1 MAGLKKPSKKKDGAK
16 PGTVLIMFLVF
27 FILLSIGLGVW
38 GYYGYEGQAKLRED
52 AKKAREEVNNKNK
65 LDNYRLGVIHLLAN
79 AAGTELAEAY
89 RVPAAQ
95 AFEDVIKQEGSSYG
109 GEPDQKQFAALFQDI
124 NKQLS
129 YDAASKKFRENYK
142 DKVDALTTQL
152 KTTQTQLATTQKE
165 LKGAR
170 DDYAKYQAKIETYF
184 KNALG
189 SIATGNAE
197 AKKAAEEKYQ
207 AINDLLDLNQKLQ
220 TEKIDVENQLKK
232 ANEQLSIE
240 IARYNKLLE
249 QKKENGFEVVQT
261 RKDDSDVHALM
272 LDISRGLPLW
282 DRPLGKVTQ
291 ANVEKREVYINVGS
305 KDGLRPGVTFNVFA
319 SDGKGNAVGFIKGT
333 FEVVR
338 IIDENS
344 AMGRITSLFDSTG
357 REIALND
364 PSVGRIAREADQPIR
379 ENDLIFNMF
388 WNTHVAIA
396 GAANFTPFP
405 VDAPAEQMR
414 QVSALAQNLERM
426 DIRVDAVLDLT
437 DAQVKGALTNRTRFL
452 ILGQRAEPK
461 QLNDEAQKERAKLIN
476 DAIAAMAKEAIEK
489 GLFVISLENFM
500 TASGLRTQRNA
511 ANIEI
516 GTFRPTR
523 PFAGAP
529 GAGLRIQR
537 NGAGAPAPMPMP
549 MEEKEKKAEKKDEQ
563 P

>member
-52 AKKAREEVNNKNK
+52 AKKAREAESAKVK
-65 LDNYRLGVIHLLAN
+65 LNDYRLGVIHLLGSAVG
-79 AAGTELAEAY
+79 AEVAEAE
-89 RVPAAQ
+89 RAA
-95 AFEDVIKQEGSSYG
+95 AAREFEEVIKQDGSKHA
-109 GEPDQKQFAALFQDI
+109 GEPDQKVFAGLFPDI
-124 NKQLS
+124 SKQLS
-129 YDAASKKFRENYK
+129 YDPATKKFRETYK
-142 DKVDALTTQL
+142 DKVETLAKQL
-152 KTTQTQLATTQKE
+152 QATTAQLETTKKA
-165 LKGAR
+165 LKASQE
-170 DDYAKYQAKIETYF
+170 DFTAYQSKVETYF

-189 SIATGNAE
+189 SIAKGNAE
-197 AKKAAEEKYQ
+197 AKKAAEEKYE
-207 AINDLLDLNQKLQ
+207 AIVELLDLNQKIQ
-220 TEKIDVENQLKK
+220 TEKIELEGKLKAAEEK
-232 ANEQLSIE
+232 ISLE
-240 IARYNKLLE
+240 IARFNKLLE
-249 QKKENGFEVVQT
+249 QKKEEGFEVVQT

-291 ANVEKREVYINVGS
+291 SNVEKREVYINIGS
-305 KDGLRPGVTFNVFA
+305 KTGLRPGITFNVFGG
-319 SDGKGNAVGFIKGT
+319 DGKGNAVGFIKGT

-338 IIDENS
+338 VIDENS

-364 PSVGRIAREADQPIR
+364 PSVGRLAREADQPIR

-388 WNTHVAIA
+388 WNTNVAIA

-414 QVSALAQNLERM
+414 QVNAFAQQLERM
-426 DIRVDAVLDLT
+426 DIHVDAVLDLT
-437 DAQVKGALTNRTRFL
+437 DAQVKGGLTNRTRFL

-461 QLNDEAQKERAKLIN
+461 VLNDESQKERAKLIN
-476 DAIAAMAKEAIEK
+476 DAIAAMKQQAVDK

-500 TASGLRTQRNA
+500 TASGFRTPRNA
-511 ANIEI
+511 ANIDV
-516 GTFRPTR
+516 GAFRPTR

-537 NGAGAPAPMPMP
+537 DGAPAPAPMVQPMP
-549 MEEKEKKAEKKDEQ
+549 AEKKDEQ